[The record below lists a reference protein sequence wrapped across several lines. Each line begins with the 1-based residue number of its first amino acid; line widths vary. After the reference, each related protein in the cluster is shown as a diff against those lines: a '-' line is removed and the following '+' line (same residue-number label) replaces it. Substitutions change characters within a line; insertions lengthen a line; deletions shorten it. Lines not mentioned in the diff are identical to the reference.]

1 MPDTEKPAGAETEVP
16 ESLVG
21 VIVILD
27 HQYLHVDRGELDLH
41 AAAREQV
48 SERVDASSSN
58 VVALAL
64 HELGAPLT
72 DYQKA
77 QVVAY
82 DELPAMSVMG
92 VRDADGAWTVLEDE
106 EALPEAYA
114 DLEQMA
120 YLEFARAV

>member
-1 MPDTEKPAGAETEVP
+1 MAG
-16 ESLVG
+16 S
-21 VIVILD
+21 
-27 HQYLHVDRGELDLH
+27 
-41 AAAREQV
+41 EQV
-48 SERVDASSSN
+48 SERVDASASN